1 MMIFKMNH
9 LEVHCGEIE
18 VHKDS
23 TKTEKLGSKYKVIIA
38 GTEDN
43 MIEWGKINTRFKAEA
58 KQLPCKIASRGS

>member
-38 GTEDN
+38 SAKDN
-43 MIEWGKINTRFKAEA
+43 RIKWEKINTKFKTEA
-58 KQLPCKIASRGS
+58 KLLPCKIASKGS